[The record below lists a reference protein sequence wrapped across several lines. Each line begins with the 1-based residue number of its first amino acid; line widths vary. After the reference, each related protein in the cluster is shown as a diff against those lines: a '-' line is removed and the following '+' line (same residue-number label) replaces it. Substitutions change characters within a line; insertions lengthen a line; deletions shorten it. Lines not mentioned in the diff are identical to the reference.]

1 MSMMDE
7 TMETMDTMDNEEVL
21 DTEII
26 EDDADYDVVET
37 EPGNH
42 GVAKTAVKAV
52 VGLGIAIGG
61 AFGIRKAVKKRKE
74 KYITNTP
81 AGLIRCK

>member
-1 MSMMDE
+1 MDE
-7 TMETMDTMDNEEVL
+7 MNNMETMDTVDTVDDVL
-21 DTEII
+21 DTEIV
-26 EDDADYDVVET
+26 EDDDYDVVET

-61 AFGIRKAVKKRKE
+61 AFGIRKAVKKKRE
-74 KYITNTP
+74 KYITTTP

>member
-1 MSMMDE
+1 MDE
-7 TMETMDTMDNEEVL
+7 MNTMDTMDTMDTEEVL

-26 EDDADYDVVET
+26 EDDDYDVVET